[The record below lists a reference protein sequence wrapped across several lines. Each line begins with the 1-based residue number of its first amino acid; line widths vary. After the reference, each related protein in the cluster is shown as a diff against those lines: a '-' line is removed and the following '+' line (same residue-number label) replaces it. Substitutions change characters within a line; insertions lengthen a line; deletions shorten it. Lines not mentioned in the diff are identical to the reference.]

1 MAQAPKEPNLI
12 NPEDMDEYLR
22 IDSSFRIVMAAYCTM
37 LDRVAES
44 NGNKSTR
51 LAVSRMTDIQ
61 KKTIMNLLADARYK
75 AKLLMG
81 ISPNLRRLAVKHIKK
96 LQNEIE

>member
-1 MAQAPKEPNLI
+1 MAQAPKDLTSI

-22 IDSSFRIVMAAYCTM
+22 VDASFRVVMAAYCTM
-37 LDRVAES
+37 LDRISES

-51 LAVSRMTDIQ
+51 VTLSKMTDIQ